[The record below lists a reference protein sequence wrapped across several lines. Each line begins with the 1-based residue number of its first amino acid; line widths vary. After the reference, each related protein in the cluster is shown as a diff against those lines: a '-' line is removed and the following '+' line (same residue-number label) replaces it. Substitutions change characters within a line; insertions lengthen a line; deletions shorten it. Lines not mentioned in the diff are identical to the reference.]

1 DLLDHHYVG
10 LADIQAAAGQA
21 NLFDTLLVF
30 ESYPV
35 DAEGIQEQVTDIDGM
50 AVTGLTAVDATHYPL
65 SLIATLGSTL
75 RIRAGY
81 LRELFDEPGVR
92 RIADQLVR
100 VLTALTDA
108 PDRPLGEID
117 LLDDAERE
125 LVLRGWNDTAH
136 PVDSA
141 ATLVSMFDAQLAR

>member
-1 DLLDHHYVG
+1 IPVRVRFDQSEPARALLARTQGEQADLLDHHYVG

-35 DAEGIQEQVTDIDGM
+35 DAEGIQEQATDIDGM

-81 LRELFDEPGVR
+81 LR
-92 RIADQLVR
+92 
-100 VLTALTDA
+100 
-108 PDRPLGEID
+108 
-117 LLDDAERE
+117 
-125 LVLRGWNDTAH
+125 
-136 PVDSA
+136 
-141 ATLVSMFDAQLAR
+141 